1 MKVSKIIA
9 TTMLM
14 AFASFQVQAG
24 ALQDILSNGVLKA
37 GTTGD
42 WNPMTMKDAAT
53 NSYTGYDIDV
63 MTALAADMRIGPT
76 AEDLLEGLGWRLYD
90 DMFGVWEILF
100 DLFFLRRTK
109 RRGNAYIGIVQIVP
123 VFIFAGI

>member
-1 MKVSKIIA
+1 
-9 TTMLM
+9 
-14 AFASFQVQAG
+14 
-24 ALQDILSNGVLKA
+24 
-37 GTTGD
+37 
-42 WNPMTMKDAAT
+42 
-53 NSYTGYDIDV
+53 
-63 MTALAADMRIGPT
+63 MRIGPT

-123 VFIFAGI
+123 VFIFVGICWYSACLRQFFSTWPQPVLIVCSAVSFISFPVTF